1 MKTTMEELFTEMSKD
16 NINVSLSM
24 PGMDL
29 NQVAKAMDDKLNK
42 LMEKM
47 ETKEAPEEAQNGAE
61 TPEKPTE
68 GNNTPEEPESPQ
80 NGAEEAGGGG
90 EEADK

>member
-24 PGMDL
+24 PEMDL
-29 NQVAKAMDDKLNK
+29 NQVAKAMDEKLNK

-47 ETKEAPEEAQNGAE
+47 KTKEAPEEAQNGAE

-68 GNNTPEEPESPQ
+68 GNTPEEPESPQ
-80 NGAEEAGGGG
+80 NGAEEARGGG